1 MAAYAQQRSR
11 SHRCELLGALVWWS
25 VGAVACSPPAARV
38 LTVIGTADLHGYLDG
53 DGGAGGAALLGG
65 YLAVLRRA
73 RPVVLVDAG
82 DLFQGTLVSNLAE
95 GAPVVRAMN
104 ALGYQAAALGNH
116 EFDYGPVGEASVPLK
131 PNDDPRGALKARAR
145 EAQFPLLA
153 ANVIDEATG
162 APVAWPG
169 FRTAVQIKV
178 GGVK

>member
-11 SHRCELLGALVWWS
+11 SHRGELLGALVWWS

-38 LTVIGTADLHGYLDG
+38 LTVIGTGDLHGYLDG

-65 YLAVLRRA
+65 YLTVLRRA
-73 RPVVLVDAG
+73 HAVVLVDAG

-116 EFDYGPVGEASVPLK
+116 EFDYGPVGPDAVARSP
-131 PNDDPRGALKARAR
+131 DQDPQGALRARAR
-145 EAQFPLLA
+145 EAKFRLLG
-153 ANVIDEATG
+153 ANIVDESTG
-162 APVAWPG
+162 RPVTW
-169 FRTAVQIKV
+169 
-178 GGVK
+178 